1 MDLTTKKLTELSAE
15 YGEAFYLLDS
25 EQFEK
30 NYEDLSKAFLDI
42 YPHFNIAY
50 SYKTN
55 YIPKL
60 CKIVKNHGGYAEV
73 VSDMEL
79 EIATRVGVEPSK
91 IIWNGPIKNNTKVED
106 FLISG
111 GTVNIDSLDELDDIK
126 RSIGKHPQYFFTL
139 GVRCNFDI
147 GDGVISRFG
156 FDVDSEDFREIIYYI
171 KNTENVKLINLQC
184 HFAKR
189 SIEYWPARAKKMVKI
204 IKRVEKEIGYVPER
218 IDLGGGIFGNMDES
232 LKKQFEDP
240 IPDYREYAEAAA
252 TVIRKAFPDAEPE
265 LLIEPGSALAGDSM
279 KFVGRIE
286 SIKNVRGKIFAT
298 MVGSQNNISMS
309 GINPPMRRYA
319 VSDGTEYKNV
329 DIVGYTCIESDVM
342 YRGYEGVL
350 AIGDYMVFSNCGS
363 YSIVM
368 KPPFIMPNVPVVD
381 ICGEKVELIKRAE
394 NFEDL
399 FHTYEF

>member
-1 MDLTTKKLTELSAE
+1 M
-15 YGEAFYLLDS
+15 
-25 EQFEK
+25 
-30 NYEDLSKAFLDI
+30 
-42 YPHFNIAY
+42 
-50 SYKTN
+50 
-55 YIPKL
+55 
-60 CKIVKNHGGYAEV
+60 
-73 VSDMEL
+73 
-79 EIATRVGVEPSK
+79 
-91 IIWNGPIKNNTKVED
+91 
-106 FLISG
+106 
-111 GTVNIDSLDELDDIK
+111 
-126 RSIGKHPQYFFTL
+126 
-139 GVRCNFDI
+139 
-147 GDGVISRFG
+147 
-156 FDVDSEDFREIIYYI
+156 
-171 KNTENVKLINLQC
+171 
-184 HFAKR
+184 
-189 SIEYWPARAKKMVKI
+189 
-204 IKRVEKEIGYVPER
+204 
-218 IDLGGGIFGNMDES
+218 GGGIFGNMDES

-286 SIKNVRGKIFAT
+286 SIKNVRGKTFAT